1 MNTYVDVHSSLSSII
16 ESRTIPS
23 GFSSCTYLSQLTMTS
38 SSLSIPNNV
47 CNADVLSSFDLS
59 AFKLLQSINIGN
71 ENMYNA
77 NSFLLNG
84 ILQLKSLKIGD
95 NSFTKHKKSYG
106 KDDSKTFEI
115 SNCEKLESIE
125 IGQYSFSDYSGKFEL
140 RNLPFLKSL
149 KIGIITKQSS
159 NFYFGSFSI
168 KGINI
173 TII

>member
-95 NSFTKHKKSYG
+95 NSLKHLKYR
-106 KDDSKTFEI
+106 I
-115 SNCEKLESIE
+115 V
-125 IGQYSFSDYSGKFEL
+125 
-140 RNLPFLKSL
+140 RN
-149 KIGIITKQSS
+149 
-159 NFYFGSFSI
+159 
-168 KGINI
+168 
-173 TII
+173 